1 MYVTEIDED
10 LIMLDCIYKN
20 VRTLKYHIVN
30 IYILYISGVGLWT
43 MTWFFITS
51 YAHRKYYFIFK
62 FSDRH
67 SRVRKQLHLFITVN
81 YFIQNVF
88 KSIHY
93 KCIGICITR
102 SYSMKKYFASTNC
115 KISYY
120 LVTKIYLNKFLLH
133 EKMDL

>member
-51 YAHRKYYFIFK
+51 YAHRNIILYSNLVIDIPDSDNNCIYSLLLITLFETYSKVYIISVLEYALQDLTVWKNILQAQIVKFHITWLQKFI
-62 FSDRH
+62 
-67 SRVRKQLHLFITVN
+67 
-81 YFIQNVF
+81 
-88 KSIHY
+88 
-93 KCIGICITR
+93 
-102 SYSMKKYFASTNC
+102 
-115 KISYY
+115 
-120 LVTKIYLNKFLLH
+120 
-133 EKMDL
+133 

>member
-51 YAHRKYYFIFK
+51 YAHRNIILYSNLVIDIPGSENNCIYSLLLITLFETYSKVHIISVLEYALQDLTVWKNILQAQIVKFHINWLQKFI
-62 FSDRH
+62 
-67 SRVRKQLHLFITVN
+67 
-81 YFIQNVF
+81 
-88 KSIHY
+88 
-93 KCIGICITR
+93 
-102 SYSMKKYFASTNC
+102 
-115 KISYY
+115 
-120 LVTKIYLNKFLLH
+120 
-133 EKMDL
+133 